1 MRAVSQKLLS
11 IASEAD
17 MLRFGQALAKACAQK
32 GAWIYLIG
40 DLGAGKTTLVR
51 GFLQGLGYTERVK
64 SPTYT
69 LVEPYT
75 IDNKPIYHFDL
86 YRIHTPL
93 ELQHLGLEEYFTQS
107 AICLVEWAD
116 RFLPYL
122 PPPDICI
129 FFTAQLFS
137 TPASKNMDMR
147 QLHVE
152 SNTLRASLIMKKL
165 QKEHMF

>member
-1 MRAVSQKLLS
+1 MMRLSQKECS
-11 IASEAD
+11 IATEAD
-17 MLRFGQALAKACAQK
+17 MLRFGQALAKACKK
-32 GAWIYLIG
+32 GVWIYLIG

-75 IDNKPIYHFDL
+75 IDNTSVYHFDL

-122 PPPDICI
+122 PPPDIGI
-129 FFTAQLFS
+129 FLTAQLS
-137 TPASKNMDMR
+137 SAPTSRMMDMR
-147 QLHVE
+147 QLRIE
-152 SNTLRASLIMKKL
+152 SNTLRGSLVMEKL
-165 QKEHMF
+165 QTEHTF